1 MARAFPGLVRKG
13 TAPSALFAGT
23 PLVPALPDLRPSC
36 WEEAQQ
42 PTGRPRKEL
51 ALQHTPMP

>member
-13 TAPSALFAGT
+13 GALFAGT

-36 WEEAQQ
+36 WEEARQ

-51 ALQHTPMP
+51 ALQHTPVT